1 MGCRVSIKRTAICR
15 EGILMEQK
23 YLLVNVENNVAV
35 VTFHRPEALN
45 ALNSAVLEELDQ
57 VVDALAADPAVRV
70 IVFTGE
76 GKSFIAGADLDELGN
91 ARGFEV
97 MEYSRRGRDLFR
109 KIELLPKA
117 TIAAVNGYAF
127 GGGFEFLLCCDIR
140 IACEKASLAM
150 PEVTFGITP
159 GFNGTKRLP
168 REIGLAKAKELLFT
182 GRRIKVEEALEL
194 GVLNQVTDMEGFWP
208 AVMAM
213 ADQIA
218 DNSATS
224 VELIKM
230 AVTSGMDAGFDVAK
244 EVEMGYMAAAFG
256 TRDQIEGYA
265 AFKQKRKPIYR

>member
-1 MGCRVSIKRTAICR
+1 
-15 EGILMEQK
+15 MEHK
-23 YLLVNVENNVAV
+23 YLLVTVENNVAI

-45 ALNSAVLEELDQ
+45 ALNSAVLAELDQ
-57 VVDALAADPAVRV
+57 TIDVLAADPAVRV

-97 MEYSRRGRDLFR
+97 IEYSRRGRDLFR

-150 PEVTFGITP
+150 PEATFGITP
-159 GFNGTKRLP
+159 GFNGSIRLP
-168 REIGLAKAKELLFT
+168 REVGLAKAKELLFT
-182 GRRIKVEEALEL
+182 GKRIKAAEALEM

-208 AVMAM
+208 AIMAM
-213 ADQIA
+213 AGQIA

-224 VELIKM
+224 VELIKTQITAGLD
-230 AVTSGMDAGFDVAK
+230 AVFDAAK

-256 TRDQIEGYA
+256 TKDQIEGYA
-265 AFKQKRKPIYR
+265 AFKQKRKPVYR